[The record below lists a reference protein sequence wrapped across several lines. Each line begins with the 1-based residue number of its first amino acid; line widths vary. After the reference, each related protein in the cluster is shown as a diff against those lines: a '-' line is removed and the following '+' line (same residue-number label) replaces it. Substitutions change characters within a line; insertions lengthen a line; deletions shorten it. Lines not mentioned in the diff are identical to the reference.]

1 MKEEHRFYINGEWVK
16 SSSSELIEI
25 ENPSSEEII
34 GTISSGTQEDI
45 NAAVSSAK
53 NAFQSFAFSSKD
65 ERVSL
70 LEEIIKNYEASSE
83 DLAVC
88 ISEEMGAPLWLS
100 QVAQVAS
107 GLGHFKDTLAVLKDF
122 EFESQEN
129 HYLVRKEP
137 IGVVGM
143 ITPWNWPMN
152 QMCTRL
158 HRHLLLA
165 AQWFLNQAKS
175 HLFVQL
181 CLLKF

>member
-16 SSSSELIEI
+16 SSSNELIEI

-34 GTISSGTQEDI
+34 GTISAGTREDI
-45 NAAVSSAK
+45 DAAVASAK

-65 ERVSL
+65 ERVAL

-83 DLAVC
+83 DLAAC

-129 HYLVRKEP
+129 LYELVRLQKDL
-137 IGVVGM
+137 V
-143 ITPWNWPMN
+143 
-152 QMCTRL
+152 Q
-158 HRHLLLA
+158 
-165 AQWFLNQAKS
+165 QWLIPA
-175 HLFVQL
+175 
-181 CLLKF
+181 LKDGWK